1 MFTFAL
7 VLRACCCNIDVV
19 SCVNAVTGVSSRRV
33 MLQTTSI
40 LVHGKCG
47 VAEAV
52 ILFDTGS
59 DKSYISET
67 LVGKIGPEWLGLS
80 VCPMQR
86 LVVVRPAMQNIEICT
101 MSL

>member
-1 MFTFAL
+1 M
-7 VLRACCCNIDVV
+7 
-19 SCVNAVTGVSSRRV
+19 NAVTGVSSRRV

-67 LVGKIGPEWLGLS
+67 LVGKIGPEWVGS
-80 VCPMQR
+80 QCEPYAAFGSSQTSNGR
-86 LVVVRPAMQNIEICT
+86 T
-101 MSL
+101 